1 MAQPRYDSR
10 LHREKSA
17 GVFYAKGTVKALTST
32 GKIMVSTGKNTWEKR
47 EAQKQDCGFG
57 SFEDSEVH
65 LGKQLETRL
74 GRYSKTRPVM

>member
-10 LHREKSA
+10 LHREKPA
-17 GVFYAKGTVKALTST
+17 GVFYAKGAVKALTST
-32 GKIMVSTGKNTWEKR
+32 GKIMVSTGKNTWERR

-57 SFEDSEVH
+57 SCKDSEVH
-65 LGKQLETRL
+65 LGKQWETRS